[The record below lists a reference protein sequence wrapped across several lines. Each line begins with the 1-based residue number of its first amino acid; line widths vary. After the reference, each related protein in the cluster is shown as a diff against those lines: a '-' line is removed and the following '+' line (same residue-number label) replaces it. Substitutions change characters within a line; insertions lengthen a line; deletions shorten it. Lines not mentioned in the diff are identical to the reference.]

1 LSVHL
6 LTVGQYDSESSDHL
20 VDRFV
25 LKKKQPTWKQGF
37 LGLLGKKMTLESSPV
52 YIREQNEKID
62 QLRENPEQYP
72 QTNTAFIR
80 FASQAEAHA
89 FARLVSSTDK
99 SLRLVKS
106 SIEVVPE
113 DVEWANL
120 KMNPYQRKI
129 RTIISWALT
138 IGLIIIWAIPVA
150 FVGIVSNVD
159 TLCTTAPFLAWICD
173 LPP

>member
-1 LSVHL
+1 L
-6 LTVGQYDSESSDHL
+6 Q
-20 VDRFV
+20 
-25 LKKKQPTWKQGF
+25 KKRPTWKQGL
-37 LGLLGKKMTLESSPV
+37 LGLIGKKMTLESSPV
-52 YIREQNEKID
+52 YIRERNEQLD
-62 QLRENPEQYP
+62 QMRENPEQYA

-99 SLRLVKS
+99 SLRLVNS

-113 DVEWANL
+113 DVVWTNL
-120 KMNPYQRKI
+120 SMNPYQRKVQ
-129 RTIISWALT
+129 TIISWSLT

-159 TLCTTAPFLAWICD
+159 TLCSTAPFLAWICD
-173 LPP
+173 LPS